1 MSMTRDRV
9 CWLPLVIV
17 VAAGAGACRQAAQ
30 VPQPVGA
37 DIWAVVDGRE
47 IRGDEVDKAYRRSA
61 DPNAHASVAE
71 TTAAKL
77 NLLDQLITQSILVAK
92 AAELKIDV
100 PAADVDTA
108 FDAQKKG
115 ISEDAFN
122 QELTSRAMTAVD
134 LRDSLRRDL
143 LARKVLE
150 HEVTAK
156 IVVTDQDVNE
166 YFDANKAQFNL
177 PEDAFHLT
185 QIVVTSVKDAGL
197 NNRTGDDAT
206 TPQAAEA
213 KVRMLTERLKAGA
226 QFSELAMDYSEEP
239 ASAPRG
245 GDVGLVPA
253 SSLRQ
258 APAPL
263 RDAVLKAQPGTV
275 TVVAMEGGYTIVGLI
290 AKLPGG
296 QRNPTMPD
304 VRDGITATLKAQ
316 REQLLRMAYLEAS
329 RNHARV
335 TNYAAQRIVDTLGKP
350 AAPPSPIGPK

>member
-1 MSMTRDRV
+1 MTRDRA

-17 VAAGAGACRQAAQ
+17 VAAAAGACRQPAQ
-30 VPQPVGA
+30 APQPVGA

-213 KVRMLTERLKAGA
+213 KVRMLTERLQAGA

-275 TVVAMEGGYTIVGLI
+275 TVVAMEGGYMIVGLI

-350 AAPPSPIGPK
+350 AAPPSLIAPK